1 MPRISAAREEETR
14 QRILKAARLVF
25 VEKGFSKASIDDVVA
40 ACGMSVGAIY
50 NYFPNKDELIRASI
64 DASNRANA
72 SAIVADMQAGGTLG
86 ERMERAMAGWWKS
99 TVEVPGGPAFLAEAW
114 AEASR
119 RPIIRELMAVGS
131 ERATTVAAM
140 FLRQGIASGELPAD
154 LDVETLARTYTALLN
169 GLVLEYVMRSGS
181 LRQAEALKSV
191 QLLLGAAVAATGS

>member
-14 QRILKAARLVF
+14 QRILKAARLDF

-72 SAIVADMQAGGTLG
+72 SAIVADMQAAGTLG

-119 RPIIRELMAVGS
+119 RPVIRELMAVGS
-131 ERATTVAAM
+131 ERATTVAAL

-154 LDVETLARTYTALLN
+154 LDVEALARTYTALLN
-169 GLVLEYVMRSGS
+169 GLVLEYVMRNGS
-181 LRQAEALKSV
+181 LRQSEALKSV
-191 QLLLGAAVAATGS
+191 QLLLGAAVAAAGS

>member
-72 SAIVADMQAGGTLG
+72 NAIVADMQAAGTLG

-99 TVEVPGGPAFLAEAW
+99 TIEIPGGPAFLAEAW

-131 ERATTVAAM
+131 ERATTVAAL

-154 LDVETLARTYTALLN
+154 LDVEALARTYVALLN
-169 GLVLEYVMRSGS
+169 GLVLEYVMRGGS
-181 LRQAEALKSV
+181 LRQSEALKSV
-191 QLLLGAAVAATGS
+191 QLLLGAAIAATGS

>member
-72 SAIVADMQAGGTLG
+72 SAIVADMQAAGTLG

-119 RPIIRELMAVGS
+119 RPVIRELMAVGS
-131 ERATTVAAM
+131 ERATTVAAL

-154 LDVETLARTYTALLN
+154 LDVEALARTYTALLN
-169 GLVLEYVMRSGS
+169 GLVLEYVMRNGS
-181 LRQAEALKSV
+181 LRQSEALKSV
-191 QLLLGAAVAATGS
+191 QLLLGAAVAAAGS